1 MKFDDLMESFGS
13 LISFNRPDLSLMFG
27 ESDSSLGVSMHRL
40 KKTGKII
47 ELKRGLYA
55 LAEPWRKAVL
65 HGPLAANV
73 IYRPSYLSGLWALSW
88 YGIIPEKT
96 ELYTSATT
104 RATRTFEN
112 PFGRFLYQTLKPS
125 LFGGWVRTAIAGA
138 EVLIAAPEKALAD
151 YFYLESGEWNET
163 RMTSMRFDP
172 ADISTEKLAVYL
184 EATGEARL
192 ARALSSWRRYAAELA
207 EGTVT
212 L

>member
-1 MKFDDLMESFGS
+1 MKFDDLMESLGS
-13 LISFNRPDLSLMFG
+13 LTSFNRSDLSLMFG
-27 ESDSSLGVSMHRL
+27 ESDGSLAISMHRL
-40 KKTGKII
+40 KKAGKII

-55 LAEPWRKAVL
+55 LAESWRKAVL
-65 HGPLAANV
+65 HGPLAAN
-73 IYRPSYLSGLWALSW
+73 IMYHPSYLSGLWALSW

-96 ELYTSATT
+96 ELYTSVTT

-112 PFGRFLYQTLKPS
+112 SFGRFLYQSLKPS
-125 LFGGWVRTAIAGA
+125 LFGGWVQTAIAGA
-138 EVLIAAPEKALAD
+138 EVIIASPEKALTD
-151 YFYLESGEWNET
+151 YFYLESGEWDET

-172 ADISTEKLAVYL
+172 SDINAEKLARHL

-192 ARALSSWRRYAAELA
+192 ARALASWRRYAAESA